1 MTTEQAPTET
11 AETGIVTR
19 EVISTEESSEGPA
32 ELRAALKRE
41 QDENADMRSEML
53 ELRLQAIGLTSES
66 MLGKAIAKE
75 YKGSLDQDS
84 VTAYAESEYG
94 YEGTTE
100 VTPPEVEVTERLE
113 ELNKV
118 SEPVTPA
125 EPVDRAA
132 ETVAKVLDPDAT
144 IEDAEAS
151 MNAKLAQY
159 IEEHVPT

>member
-1 MTTEQAPTET
+1 MTTEQTPVTGGTET
-11 AETGIVTR
+11 APV
-19 EVISTEESSEGPA
+19 EVIPTEEPSEGPA

-53 ELRLQAIGLTSES
+53 EMRLQAIGLTSES

-75 YKGSLDQDS
+75 YKGPLDQEA
-84 VTAYAESEYG
+84 VTAYTVSEYG
-94 YEGTTE
+94 FEGATE

-113 ELNKV
+113 EINKV

-125 EPVDRAA
+125 EPVDQAA
-132 ETVAKVLDPDAT
+132 ATVAKVLNDDAT